1 MEIRAKG
8 PELRKAV
15 KKDAL
20 VPVLFCT
27 AFISSSS
34 VREVSSL
41 LCISLHP
48 YAASQSG
55 RTFLMSEETALLL
68 HLFILSQPSLP
79 LTQGLFQLAKIVM
92 LSLLLKALEHYCGCC
107 MMAESYSF

>member
-1 MEIRAKG
+1 MGIRAKG

-20 VPVLFCT
+20 VPVVFCT
-27 AFISSSS
+27 TLISSSS
-34 VREVSSL
+34 VREASSL

-48 YAASQSG
+48 YTALQSG

-68 HLFILSQPSLP
+68 HAFILSQPSLP
-79 LTQGLFQLAKIVM
+79 PNTGSFSIGKNGNVIIAPQG
-92 LSLLLKALEHYCGCC
+92 S
-107 MMAESYSF
+107 

>member
-1 MEIRAKG
+1 MGIRAKG

-20 VPVLFCT
+20 VPVLLHL

-34 VREVSSL
+34 VREASRL
-41 LCISLHP
+41 LRISLHP
-48 YAASQSG
+48 YTASQSG
-55 RTFLMSEETALLL
+55 RTFLISEETALLL

-79 LTQGLFQLAKIVM
+79 PNRAVM
-92 LSLLLKALEHYCGCC
+92 LSLL
-107 MMAESYSF
+107 